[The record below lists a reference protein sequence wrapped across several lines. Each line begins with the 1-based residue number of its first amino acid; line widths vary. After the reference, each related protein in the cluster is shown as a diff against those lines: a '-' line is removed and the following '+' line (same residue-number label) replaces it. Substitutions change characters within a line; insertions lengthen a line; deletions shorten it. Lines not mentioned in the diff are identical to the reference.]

1 MPVVLKYT
9 KAQYQ
14 AKISELENYLAQLKD
29 HRQKMAELKERM
41 FNFWD
46 DPNARKAGE
55 ALAVQIRQ
63 VDNSMMRTND
73 MLRFYQQS
81 VEKLGGTDSA
91 VGGLLEDAISILG
104 SLGV

>member
-14 AKISELENYLAQLKD
+14 AKISERENYLAQLKD